1 MYFGICQW
9 NLPVKGPSGCYEIA
23 KLGLDG
29 MELEFNEELIEKLPE
44 YQKAAAETGM
54 KFPTIGMNIFCDNS
68 YIEEG
73 SGSFFEE
80 QIKKALM
87 CAEALKV
94 KVLQIPA
101 FGKSDISTEEELKIA
116 ARNLKRAC
124 ELATPYGILIGTENA
139 LNAEKNRKLFR
150 LVNHPG
156 LRFYF
161 DNQNLWRMKGLSCR
175 EVLETMKNNIVEAHA
190 KDSRII
196 LKKQRWKALGLG
208 DAEYQSSMDFL
219 KANGFDGWIHLEND
233 YQIDAAKKPR
243 MFDWAKAIKKD
254 LSILKNTFAK

>member
-73 SGSFFEE
+73 SGYFFEE
-80 QIKKALM
+80 QIENALI

-101 FGKSDISTEEELKIA
+101 FGASDISTDEELKMA
-116 ARNLKRAC
+116 AKNLKRAC
-124 ELATPYGILIGTENA
+124 ELATPYGVFIGTENA
-139 LNAEKNRKLFR
+139 LDAEKNLRLFR
-150 LVNHPG
+150 TVNHPG

-161 DNQNLWRMKGLSCR
+161 DNQNLWRMKGLSCKS
-175 EVLETMKNNIVEAHA
+175 VLEAMKNNIVEAHA
-190 KDSRII
+190 KDSRVIFGKQHLKPLGFGDGEYKSSMEF
-196 LKKQRWKALGLG
+196 LKK
-208 DAEYQSSMDFL
+208 S
-219 KANGFDGWIHLEND
+219 GFDGWIHLEND
-233 YQIDAAKKPR
+233 YQVDAMKKPR
-243 MFDWAKAIKKD
+243 TFNWAKAIKKD
-254 LSILKNTFAK
+254 LTILKNTFLS